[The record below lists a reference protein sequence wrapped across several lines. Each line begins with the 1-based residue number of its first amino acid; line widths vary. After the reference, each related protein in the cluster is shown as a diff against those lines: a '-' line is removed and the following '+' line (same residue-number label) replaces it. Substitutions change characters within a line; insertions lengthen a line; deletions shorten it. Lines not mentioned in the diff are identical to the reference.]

1 MQNSMKVA
9 KWELKRNLKNK
20 TFVIGLFITPA
31 IFILFFF
38 LGTLFSDSDDNTD
51 TAENMTVYV
60 NEDIGFFEDIE
71 AINQEQDLGW
81 DLQTTDRPQSEI
93 TEVDEPY
100 TAYLFINEQSLE
112 ENRIATYTSEEA
124 DPLFPGQLQALT
136 VPLQLIKAEASGLS
150 QQEINQ
156 LMEPISFVE
165 GTNQGE
171 GESPSN
177 IEENSLFDLENHWE
191 TIIPGVF
198 AGIIMLSITFTGMAI
213 FQSASQEKKDKIA
226 EIILSSLT
234 PSELMQGK
242 IIGYFML
249 GLIQVAVFIAILL
262 PFTIWQTDV
271 PILENLFVPR
281 TIFFVLIAL
290 LSYLMFAS
298 IFVGVGA
305 TMSDV
310 ASAGN
315 MQGLVMMLPFLQF
328 VIIGPVISNP
338 DGIVATVG
346 TYIPFTAPLT
356 LLIRLTLLDSW
367 PWIEIIISV
376 AVIVLSIYVFMKLA
390 GKIFK
395 VGILLY
401 GKNATP
407 KEIWKWIRM

>member
-1 MQNSMKVA
+1 MH
-9 KWELKRNLKNK
+9 LR
-20 TFVIGLFITPA
+20 
-31 IFILFFF
+31 
-38 LGTLFSDSDDNTD
+38 
-51 TAENMTVYV
+51 
-60 NEDIGFFEDIE
+60 
-71 AINQEQDLGW
+71 
-81 DLQTTDRPQSEI
+81 R
-93 TEVDEPY
+93 
-100 TAYLFINEQSLE
+100 
-112 ENRIATYTSEEA
+112 
-124 DPLFPGQLQALT
+124 
-136 VPLQLIKAEASGLS
+136 
-150 QQEINQ
+150 
-156 LMEPISFVE
+156 
-165 GTNQGE
+165 
-171 GESPSN
+171 
-177 IEENSLFDLENHWE
+177 
-191 TIIPGVF
+191 
-198 AGIIMLSITFTGMAI
+198 
-213 FQSASQEKKDKIA
+213 KKDKIA

-249 GLIQVAVFIAILL
+249 GLIQVAVFIGILL
-262 PFTIWQTDV
+262 PFAIWQTDI

-310 ASAGN
+310 SSAGN
-315 MQGLVMMLPFLQF
+315 LQGLVMMLPFLQF
-328 VIIGPVISNP
+328 VVIGPVISNP
-338 DGIVATVG
+338 DGIVATVS

-367 PWIEIIISV
+367 PWIEVIISV

>member
-1 MQNSMKVA
+1 MHNSLKVA
-9 KWELKRNLKNK
+9 RWELKRNLKNK
-20 TFVIGLFITPA
+20 TFIIGLFITPA
-31 IFILFFF
+31 IFILFFV
-38 LGTLFSDSDDNTD
+38 LGSLFSGSDDNADTD
-51 TAENMTVYV
+51 ENMTVYV
-60 NEDIGFFEDIE
+60 NENIGFFEEIE
-71 AINQEQDLGW
+71 TINSEQNFGW
-81 DLQTTDRPQSEI
+81 DVQRTDTLKSEI
-93 TEVDEPY
+93 TEVNEPY

-136 VPLQLIKAEASGLS
+136 APLQMIKAEASGLS

-156 LMEPISFVE
+156 LLEPITFVE
-165 GTNQGE
+165 GTDQGE
-171 GESPSN
+171 GETPSS
-177 IEENSLFDLENHWE
+177 IEENSLIGLENPWE
-191 TIIPGVF
+191 TIIPGLF

-242 IIGYFML
+242 IIGYFLL
-249 GLIQVAVFIAILL
+249 GLIQVAVFIVILL
-262 PFTIWQTDV
+262 PFTIWQTDI
-271 PILENLFVPR
+271 PIVENLLVPR

-305 TMSDV
+305 TMSDIS
-310 ASAGN
+310 SAGN
-315 MQGLVMMLPFLQF
+315 LQGLVMMLPFLQF
-328 VIIGPVISNP
+328 AVIGPVISNP
-338 DGIVATVG
+338 EGIFATVS
-346 TYIPFTAPLT
+346 TYISFTAPLT

-367 PWIEIIISV
+367 PWMEIIISI
-376 AVIVLSIYVFMKLA
+376 AVIALSIYIFMKLA